1 MVQTQRL
8 SGSARTKLIILLPRL
23 RRFAAILAG
32 SRDGADTLLR
42 SACKKILAGGRVSQ
56 QGAAFDLW
64 AFGELHADWLAG
76 LRSQENPISQGPGD
90 ASTFLPAGASDGDEH
105 SRDIAEILGNLPPQ
119 QRSAALLVYGEGFSY
134 DEAAQ
139 ILDTPFQTV
148 IARVS
153 RALGSF
159 IARADWLDST
169 GLGGAK
175 VEKLQHTKRQAG

>member
-8 SGSARTKLIILLPRL
+8 SGSARTKLITLLPRL
-23 RRFAAILAG
+23 RRYAAILAG
-32 SRDGADTLLR
+32 NREAADTLLR
-42 SACKKILAGGRVSQ
+42 SACKNMLDGGRVSR
-56 QGAAFDLW
+56 QGTAFDVW

-76 LRSQENPISQGPGD
+76 LRSQNNPISQAQGD
-90 ASTFLPAGASDGDEH
+90 AATFLPADASSEYEH
-105 SRDIAEILGNLPPQ
+105 SRGIADILATLPPQ
-119 QRSAALLVYGEGFSY
+119 QRSAVLLVYGEGFSY

-139 ILDTPFQTV
+139 ILDAPFKTV
-148 IARVS
+148 LARVS